1 MKKLLIIIFSAVSF
15 VTYAQTE
22 TPAEPADSSP
32 QVEEQGSA
40 RLGYRGSVSF
50 GAMIHNGVLNP
61 VLFTV
66 HGGKVS
72 PYLFLGAGIG
82 LYFIH
87 NSGVNIIAG
96 DLFGEMRVNFLD
108 AKCTPAAGLRI
119 GTIGPFAGVPLYLH
133 PFVAYDFGITA
144 HYSWSVELG
153 LLWATNAFVTGQS
166 IAGTYPLLSISFNF

>member
-15 VTYAQTE
+15 VTYPQTE

-87 NSGVNIIAG
+87 NSGVNILA
-96 DLFGEMRVNFLD
+96 

>member
-87 NSGVNIIAG
+87 NYPFS
-96 DLFGEMRVNFLD
+96 LFNALARFSSIMASSISYWSFVMRVALSAD
-108 AKCTPAAGLRI
+108 SSRI
-119 GTIGPFAGVPLYLH
+119 
-133 PFVAYDFGITA
+133 
-144 HYSWSVELG
+144 SKS
-153 LLWATNAFVTGQS
+153 
-166 IAGTYPLLSISFNF
+166 SF